1 MLKPFATL
9 CAFVCLAAA
18 CVLGV
23 LPGGLT
29 IKRAGP
35 CGRDLCECALRA
47 DAPYR
52 LGENADVTA
61 NAGAPRA
68 CCVRPAA
75 ESNLHFGAAFKPA
88 APSSFSTYG
97 VLHAQP
103 APRQTVPLVAP
114 EAPLLP
120 LNLRAR
126 VPLARAFDVPT
137 PPPRA

>member
-1 MLKPFATL
+1 LKPFETL

-18 CVLGV
+18 SVLGA

-29 IKRAGP
+29 IKSAGP

-61 NAGAPRA
+61 NEGASRA
-68 CCVRPAA
+68 CCARPAA
-75 ESNLHFGAAFKPA
+75 VSNLHLGAAFQPA
-88 APSSFSTYG
+88 APSSFSSYG
-97 VLHAQP
+97 LLYAQP
-103 APRQTVPLVAP
+103 APRQTVPIVAL
-114 EAPLLP
+114 EAPLPP